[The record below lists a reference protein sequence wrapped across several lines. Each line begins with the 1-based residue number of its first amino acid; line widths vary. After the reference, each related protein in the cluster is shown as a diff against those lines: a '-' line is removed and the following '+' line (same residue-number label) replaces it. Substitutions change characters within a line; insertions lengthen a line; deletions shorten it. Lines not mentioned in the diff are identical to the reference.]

1 MLPKNKWIFLA
12 LPLLWACSQEDSTSD
27 LSRDEL
33 LGTWLVT
40 EESAS
45 GPQAYQVNIGIG
57 QGADD
62 VFISNFY
69 NLGTTTQARMIAN
82 GDGTLSLPSQTL
94 PGNIMVTGS
103 GSTNNSLSQMY
114 LNYTA
119 DDGAQTEA
127 VQATFTR

>member
-1 MLPKNKWIFLA
+1 MLPRSKALLLA
-12 LPLLWACSQEDSTSD
+12 LPLLWACAQESTSN
-27 LSRDEL
+27 LNRDEL
-33 LGTWLVT
+33 LGTWL
-40 EESAS
+40 ESAS
-45 GPQAYQVNIGIG
+45 GPQAYKVTIGIG

-69 NLGTTTQARMIAN
+69 NLGSTTQARMIAN

-94 PGNIMVTGS
+94 PGGILVTGS